1 MDIDGDWG
9 IAQHTSW
16 SPSWESG
23 ALTDKIWGS
32 YNDGSGSGLDADLLD
47 GYNSAENGGSTIHR
61 LASNGYSQ
69 IQNWTQV
76 AGCGLYSGT
85 NSAHFYPNT
94 LTSHGTWRINGSRGG
109 YSGISM
115 DTGGDVVTG
124 MFDSAGNGGEYNSSS
139 GWHYYYHRGNDCLG
153 IADSATSSSYGAYVT
168 GALYATGD
176 IVAYSDRRI
185 KENIVQIDGA
195 LEKVNKLTGV
205 YYNKIDDETKNKEIG
220 FIAQDVQEVVP
231 ELVTYAEDVDQYGVS
246 YGNASALLVEAVKE
260 LTEQV
265 NNLKQEIKEMKEKK

>member
-1 MDIDGDWG
+1 MD
-9 IAQHTSW
+9 
-16 SPSWESG
+16 
-23 ALTDKIWGS
+23 
-32 YNDGSGSGLDADLLD
+32 NGLFSKDQKEWRTH
-47 GYNSAENGGSTIHR
+47 NWKSR
-61 LASNGYSQ
+61 LAFAKDMNKAKKQ
-69 IQNWTQV
+69 MTKKQF
-76 AGCGLYSGT
+76 A
-85 NSAHFYPNT
+85 
-94 LTSHGTWRINGSRGG
+94 
-109 YSGISM
+109 
-115 DTGGDVVTG
+115 
-124 MFDSAGNGGEYNSSS
+124 EYN
-139 GWHYYYHRGNDCLG
+139 
-153 IADSATSSSYGAYVT
+153 
-168 GALYATGD
+168 
-176 IVAYSDRRI
+176 RRI